1 MNDPEQ
7 SAAAPA
13 FDPSSPVLVHFYRAV
28 VGHMDVWRQRMDA
41 TTNWAT
47 ATTAAMVTFSFSAPE
62 SPHFMLLLA
71 VGFDAMFLF
80 MESRRYQIFDLWRR
94 RFRLLNRYVVA
105 PALGTEP
112 GIDPAAQAAAL
123 RGIGVELGRLV
134 PHLSLTQAVGYR
146 IRRNYGYVFTL
157 VTIAWV
163 LKLSVHPTGAAT
175 AAEIVGRAS
184 IGVLLP
190 GPLVFG
196 IVAATMVVATALALA
211 APTERM
217 VDWADAPSPLR
228 RLVFRGSPPQE

>member
-1 MNDPEQ
+1 VDEPQ
-7 SAAAPA
+7 LPPQAAA
-13 FDPSSPVLVHFYRAV
+13 DPSSAVIVHFYRAV

-47 ATTAAMVTFSFSAPE
+47 ATTAAMVTFSFSAPD

-105 PALGTEP
+105 PALGSEA
-112 GIDPAAQAAAL
+112 GIDPGAQAVAL

-134 PHLSLTQAVGYR
+134 PHLSLTQAIGYR
-146 IRRNYGYVFTL
+146 IRRNYGYVFGL
-157 VTIAWV
+157 VIIAWL
-163 LKLSVHPTGAAT
+163 LKLAVHPVGAAT
-175 AAEIVGRAS
+175 FGEIVERAS
-184 IGVLLP
+184 IGLLMP
-190 GPLVFG
+190 GPLVIG
-196 IVAATMVVATALALA
+196 IVASAMAVAAILGLA

-228 RLVFRGSPPQE
+228 RLVFRRSSPEE